1 MYEELG
7 AALEGLEGNEPQ
19 GPRAAAL
26 TRLARGILK
35 VGMRRE
41 MEARSSA
48 EEEEVRGGALK
59 GKKLGRG
66 RKQGDRWIGQWKK
79 GIEGSG
85 KGNQIQMDTSQ
96 FQ

>member
-41 MEARSSA
+41 MKARSSA
-48 EEEEVRGGALK
+48 EEEEVREGGMK
-59 GKKLGRG
+59 GEELGRNG
-66 RKQGDRWIGQWKK
+66 KQGDQWIGQWKAELK
-79 GIEGSG
+79 GLGGEIR
-85 KGNQIQMDTSQ
+85 
-96 FQ
+96 